1 KRKECGNSCWEMEQ
15 LCKIR
20 ITDVIE
26 NCGQDKLNNIINN
39 DLQSSVLHTFRL
51 YPFLEAQ
58 PFTLWPHIW
67 PSGFTG
73 LREPIDIMSGKGM
86 YRRPNRGDL
95 LPPASVFCGT
105 REAAAEEG
113 AEAEAEAAP
122 RGRGRGGRDHRSD
135 SLFSCGGGGIRD
147 GCCRLGIARPA
158 RGFSRELSAL
168 GAGELRQRRGGGGEE
183 RTEAKRVKVAKL
195 HQSAEKRRRVGRVKG
210 EGACSLGALSPYCS
224 AFQQKPP
231 RPGLQR
237 PDGCQGHT
245 AGAGTAVA

>member
-1 KRKECGNSCWEMEQ
+1 MFH
-15 LCKIR
+15 IR
-20 ITDVIE
+20 
-26 NCGQDKLNNIINN
+26 
-39 DLQSSVLHTFRL
+39 S
-51 YPFLEAQ
+51 
-58 PFTLWPHIW
+58 
-67 PSGFTG
+67 
-73 LREPIDIMSGKGM
+73 
-86 YRRPNRGDL
+86 RPNRGDL

-168 GAGELRQRRGGGGEE
+168 GAGELRQRRGGGREE

-210 EGACSLGALSPYCS
+210 AGAGSLGALSPYCS
-224 AFQQKPP
+224 AF
-231 RPGLQR
+231 
-237 PDGCQGHT
+237 
-245 AGAGTAVA
+245 